1 MDFHV
6 ESYENSYGRVQNLI
20 VENNYG
26 QQYKLAVKSQFW
38 TPLWPLDCACACMH
52 FAIVGIYACFNR
64 VA

>member
-26 QQYKLAVKSQFW
+26 QQYKLAVKSQF
-38 TPLWPLDCACACMH
+38 
-52 FAIVGIYACFNR
+52 
-64 VA
+64 